1 MTEKVITVLL
11 KKHPRE
17 EHLFLTHV
25 ERKENEFC
33 TQQGISFKH
42 DKNITFR
49 AYFHSV
55 FITSEV

>member
-25 ERKENEFC
+25 ERKEKDDYECSKRYLLNM
-33 TQQGISFKH
+33 IIRM
-42 DKNITFR
+42 N
-49 AYFHSV
+49 SV
-55 FITSEV
+55 VMYIPS